1 MYVMLSRVRRLED
14 LIILRPF
21 KESALNMKISNALS
35 AELKR
40 LDDCAKNTEKLEN
53 KHICYIRKI

>member
-21 KESALNMKISNALS
+21 RESALNMKISNVLS

-40 LDDCAKNTEKLEN
+40 FDDCAKNTEKLESQYEIN
-53 KHICYIRKI
+53 IFVI